1 MMLNSTMKK
10 TFRAALA
17 IVCAGTLM
25 AGGGAFGPPG
35 PQVGRGTVACGST
48 SSSGGDKVAL
58 LVSTLNNPFFVD
70 LRDGAQAAAKD
81 LGVDLMVSDAQNDSS
96 TQQNQ
101 AQNAQSQGAKAV
113 IINPVDS
120 DAASPAVAPLLS
132 SNLPVISVDRSVT
145 GEDVTSHIASDNVA
159 GGAQAADELAKAVG
173 EKGKVIILQG
183 TPGAASTRDRGDG
196 FKKEIKKYS
205 GIEVVAEQTA
215 NFDRAEALD
224 VTTNLMQSNPDVV
237 GIYAEND
244 EMALGAIQS
253 LGSKAGVDVKIF
265 GFDGTEDGLKAVS
278 NGTMVG
284 TIAQQPKEL
293 GKKAV
298 EAAVKAIKGES
309 VEKTESIEVKTVTKG
324 NVADFQ

>member
-17 IVCAGTLM
+17 IACAGTLM
-25 AGGGAFGPPG
+25 AGTA
-35 PQVGRGTVACGST
+35 ACGST

-132 SNLPVISVDRSVT
+132 SSLPVISVDRSVT

-309 VEKTESIEVKTVTKG
+309 VEKTESIEVKTVTKE

>member
-10 TFRAALA
+10 TFRAGLA

-25 AGGGAFGPPG
+25 A
-35 PQVGRGTVACGST
+35 GTVACGST

>member
-25 AGGGAFGPPG
+25 A
-35 PQVGRGTVACGST
+35 GTVACGST

-132 SNLPVISVDRSVT
+132 SSLPVISVDRSVT

-309 VEKTESIEVKTVTKG
+309 VEKTESIEVKTVTKE

>member
-1 MMLNSTMKK
+1 M
-10 TFRAALA
+10 
-17 IVCAGTLM
+17 AGT
-25 AGGGAFGPPG
+25 A
-35 PQVGRGTVACGST
+35 ACGST

-224 VTTNLMQSNPDVV
+224 VTTNLIQSNPDVV

-253 LGSKAGVDVKIF
+253 LGSKAGTDVKIF

-278 NGTMVG
+278 DGTMVG

-309 VEKTESIEVKTVTKG
+309 VEKTESIEVKTVTKE

>member
-25 AGGGAFGPPG
+25 A
-35 PQVGRGTVACGST
+35 GTVACGST

-58 LVSTLNNPFFVD
+58 LVSTLNNPFF
-70 LRDGAQAAAKD
+70 
-81 LGVDLMVSDAQNDSS
+81 VDLMVSDAQNDSS

>member
-25 AGGGAFGPPG
+25 AGTA
-35 PQVGRGTVACGST
+35 ACGST

-132 SNLPVISVDRSVT
+132 SSLPVISVDRSVT

-196 FKKEIKKYS
+196 FKRRS
-205 GIEVVAEQTA
+205 RSTPV
-215 NFDRAEALD
+215 
-224 VTTNLMQSNPDVV
+224 
-237 GIYAEND
+237 
-244 EMALGAIQS
+244 
-253 LGSKAGVDVKIF
+253 
-265 GFDGTEDGLKAVS
+265 LKS
-278 NGTMVG
+278 WPNRPRT
-284 TIAQQPKEL
+284 
-293 GKKAV
+293 
-298 EAAVKAIKGES
+298 
-309 VEKTESIEVKTVTKG
+309 SIVPRRWM
-324 NVADFQ
+324 

>member
-25 AGGGAFGPPG
+25 A
-35 PQVGRGTVACGST
+35 GTVACGST

-215 NFDRAEALD
+215 NFDRAEALY

>member
-25 AGGGAFGPPG
+25 A
-35 PQVGRGTVACGST
+35 GTVACGST

-70 LRDGAQAAAKD
+70 LRDGALAAAKD

>member
-1 MMLNSTMKK
+1 M
-10 TFRAALA
+10 
-17 IVCAGTLM
+17 
-25 AGGGAFGPPG
+25 
-35 PQVGRGTVACGST
+35 
-48 SSSGGDKVAL
+48 
-58 LVSTLNNPFFVD
+58 
-70 LRDGAQAAAKD
+70 
-81 LGVDLMVSDAQNDSS
+81 
-96 TQQNQ
+96 
-101 AQNAQSQGAKAV
+101 

-132 SNLPVISVDRSVT
+132 SKLPVISVDRSVT

-224 VTTNLMQSNPDVV
+224 VTTNLMQSHPDVV

-253 LGSKAGVDVKIF
+253 LGSKAGADVKIF

-309 VEKTESIEVKTVTKG
+309 VEKTESIEVKTVTKE

>member
-1 MMLNSTMKK
+1 MFNPQVKK
-10 TFRAALA
+10 AFRVAVAL
-17 IVCAGTLM
+17 VCASTLV
-25 AGGGAFGPPG
+25 AGAS
-35 PQVGRGTVACGST
+35 ACGAS
-48 SSSGGDKVAL
+48 SSSGSDKVAL

-70 LRDGAQAAAKD
+70 LRDGAQKEAKK
-81 LGVDLMVSDAQNDSS
+81 LGVDLLVSDAQNDSA

-159 GGAQAADELAKAVG
+159 GGAQAADELAKAIG

-196 FKKEIKKYS
+196 FKKQIKKYS
-205 GIEVVAEQTA
+205 NIKIAAEQTA
-215 NFDRAEALD
+215 NFDRSEALD
-224 VTTNLMQSNPDVV
+224 VTSNLMQANPDVV

-244 EMALGAIQS
+244 EMALGAIQA
-253 LGSKAGVDVKIF
+253 LGSKAGKDVKVF
-265 GFDGTEDGLKAVS
+265 GFDGTDDGLKAVMK
-278 NGTMVG
+278 GTLTG

-293 GKKAV
+293 GKQAV
-298 EAAVKAIKGES
+298 QAAVKAIKGEK
-309 VEKTESIEVKTVTKG
+309 VDKTQSIDVKTVTKE

>member
-1 MMLNSTMKK
+1 MKK

-25 AGGGAFGPPG
+25 AGTA
-35 PQVGRGTVACGST
+35 ACGST

-70 LRDGAQAAAKD
+70 LRDGARAAAKD

-132 SNLPVISVDRSVT
+132 SKLPVISVDRSVT

-224 VTTNLMQSNPDVV
+224 VTTNLMQSHPDVV

-265 GFDGTEDGLKAVS
+265 GFDGTEGGLKAVS

-309 VEKTESIEVKTVTKG
+309 VEKTESIEVKTVTKE

>member
-1 MMLNSTMKK
+1 MMLNSTIKK

-25 AGGGAFGPPG
+25 AGTA
-35 PQVGRGTVACGST
+35 ACGST
-48 SSSGGDKVAL
+48 SPSGGDKVAL

-224 VTTNLMQSNPDVV
+224 VTTNLIQSNPDVV

-253 LGSKAGVDVKIF
+253 LGSKAGTDVKIF

-278 NGTMVG
+278 DGTMVG

-309 VEKTESIEVKTVTKG
+309 VEKTESIEVKTVTKE

>member
-25 AGGGAFGPPG
+25 AGTA
-35 PQVGRGTVACGST
+35 ACGST

-132 SNLPVISVDRSVT
+132 SSLPVISVDRSVT

-215 NFDRAEALD
+215 LD

-253 LGSKAGVDVKIF
+253 LGSKAGADVKIF

>member
-25 AGGGAFGPPG
+25 A
-35 PQVGRGTVACGST
+35 GTVACGST

-309 VEKTESIEVKTVTKG
+309 VEKTESIEVKTVTKE

>member
-25 AGGGAFGPPG
+25 AGTA
-35 PQVGRGTVACGST
+35 ACGST

-132 SNLPVISVDRSVT
+132 SSLPVISVDRSVT

-173 EKGKVIILQG
+173 EKARSSFSRALRVPPPLAIVATASKRRSRS
-183 TPGAASTRDRGDG
+183 TP
-196 FKKEIKKYS
+196 
-205 GIEVVAEQTA
+205 V
-215 NFDRAEALD
+215 
-224 VTTNLMQSNPDVV
+224 
-237 GIYAEND
+237 
-244 EMALGAIQS
+244 
-253 LGSKAGVDVKIF
+253 
-265 GFDGTEDGLKAVS
+265 LKS
-278 NGTMVG
+278 WPNRPRT
-284 TIAQQPKEL
+284 
-293 GKKAV
+293 
-298 EAAVKAIKGES
+298 
-309 VEKTESIEVKTVTKG
+309 SIVPRRWM
-324 NVADFQ
+324 

>member
-1 MMLNSTMKK
+1 MMLNSTIKK

-25 AGGGAFGPPG
+25 AGTA
-35 PQVGRGTVACGST
+35 ACGST

-224 VTTNLMQSNPDVV
+224 VTTNLIQSNPDVV

-253 LGSKAGVDVKIF
+253 LGSKAGTDVKIF

-278 NGTMVG
+278 DGTMVG

-309 VEKTESIEVKTVTKG
+309 VEKTESIEVKTVTKE

>member
-25 AGGGAFGPPG
+25 AGTA
-35 PQVGRGTVACGST
+35 ACGST

-132 SNLPVISVDRSVT
+132 SSLPVISVDRSVT

-253 LGSKAGVDVKIF
+253 LGPKAGADVKIF